1 MKIQTFKK
9 GDDKAVN
16 DFVADNTVI
25 GFNILQ
31 DGDIMVQYNNDV
43 FTAKDEK
50 EYYMKELSD
59 NLRQQAALGLD
70 LAYEEGIEPDE
81 ETGVRK
87 RGVQEKIDK
96 LKVESKILE
105 AKLA

>member
-16 DFVADNTVI
+16 KFTAENTVV

-31 DGDIMVQYNNDV
+31 DGDIMVQYQNEV
-43 FTAKDEK
+43 FGVKEEK

-59 NLRQQAALGLD
+59 NLRQQSALGLD
-70 LAYEEGIEPDE
+70 LAYEDGIEPDA

-96 LKVESKILE
+96 LQVEETILR
-105 AKLA
+105 AKLN